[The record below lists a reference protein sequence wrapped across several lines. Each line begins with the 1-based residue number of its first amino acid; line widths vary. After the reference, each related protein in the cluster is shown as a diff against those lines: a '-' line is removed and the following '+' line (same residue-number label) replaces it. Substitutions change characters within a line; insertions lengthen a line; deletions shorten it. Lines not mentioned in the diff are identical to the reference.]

1 MVGDGNAA
9 RRVARD
15 LAKEFGT
22 TVKTM
27 EAFLHRFGPRWTQE
41 GRFAS
46 DADLMFFVH
55 IPKTAG
61 MSLGESLAAAFTK
74 FRSVAWPHVERNF
87 RLQVRQ
93 ALYLQTQK
101 PMRQVV
107 MGHFGWKEL
116 QTLHQ
121 QDLPLKCGALL
132 RDPLARLVSNF
143 NYNRSEA
150 HPGHG
155 AFRKRFAD
163 VESYARQQPFDLQM
177 TQAIGWVDSFD
188 RALARFT
195 MHYSF
200 LGVTERMTA
209 SLAHLARTHGLTGLE
224 ERRVNVALIP
234 PTESISEEL
243 IEIVERRFHNDAK
256 LHRLLMRLY
265 DEV

>member
-1 MVGDGNAA
+1 MGEGNAA

-15 LAKEFGT
+15 LADEFGT
-22 TVKTM
+22 TVETM
-27 EAFLHRFGPRWTQE
+27 EAFLRRFAPRWVE
-41 GRFAS
+41 DGCFAS
-46 DADLMFFVH
+46 DDDLMLFVH

-61 MSLGESLAAAFTK
+61 MSLGESLAAAFAK
-74 FRSVAWPHVERNF
+74 FRPVTWPHVEKTF
-87 RLQVRQ
+87 RTQVRQ

-107 MGHFGWKEL
+107 MGHFAWEEL
-116 QTLHQ
+116 QSLRQ
-121 QDLPLKCGALL
+121 QDLPLKCGTML

-150 HPGHG
+150 HPGH
-155 AFRKRFAD
+155 ATFRKRFAD

-188 RALARFT
+188 RALARFL

-200 LGVTERMTA
+200 LGVTERMAA
-209 SLAHLARTHGLTGLE
+209 SLAHLARTHGLSGLE

-234 PTESISEEL
+234 PPESVSEEL
-243 IEIVERRFHNDAK
+243 IEIVEKRFHNDAK

-265 DEV
+265 DGV